1 MLIKNFS
8 VRPVAPAN
16 QQIRLQTSVTVPG
29 LSTVVQPNSAP
40 TSTQPTVVT
49 SPNPASAPA
58 NKILLPTT
66 PVKVSTSEAKQIITS
81 PAKVVT
87 VTNKDGTGTQQFVLT
102 NAIKQQSK

>member
-1 MLIKNFS
+1 M
-8 VRPVAPAN
+8 
-16 QQIRLQTSVTVPG
+16 QTSVAVPG
-29 LSTVVQPNSAP
+29 LSPVVQPNATP
-40 TSTQPTVVT
+40 ATTQPAVVT
-49 SPNPASAPA
+49 SPNPTSTPA

-81 PAKVVT
+81 PTKVVT